1 MDVPTSTALLP
12 ARSIRRMATA
22 LAVAALVIFWIG
34 RCTDLDLALADAVFD
49 AASGVFP
56 WRHAWLAE
64 TFSHVI
70 LKWLLMLLALGFIGR
85 ALADLAWPRA
95 AMSEQT
101 RLRLRIVALSALL
114 VPLAIG
120 VLKQFSTS
128 HCPWDLLR
136 YGGDQ
141 PYVRLFAAL
150 SAGAVAGQCLPAGHA
165 SSALWLLSL
174 AVYWLP
180 ARPRMASAAA
190 TLALAFGAA
199 VGYLQQLRG
208 AHFMTHTLWSM
219 WIASAIVLFL
229 VAALPCARP
238 AAVVRLP
245 RTVLFGLRGRRRRRL
260 APHPAPVALEP
271 VLQVVDIGV
280 DGRHHQQAQ

>member
-64 TFSHVI
+64 TFSHLI

-95 AMSEQT
+95 GMGVRA

-114 VPLAIG
+114 VPLAISM
-120 VLKQFSTS
+120 LKQFSTS

-141 PYVRLFAAL
+141 PYVRLFEAL
-150 SAGAVAGQCLPAGHA
+150 PAGAVAGQCLPAGHA

-180 ARPRMASAAA
+180 ARPRMACAVAA
-190 TLALAFGAA
+190 LALAFGAA

-219 WIASAIVLFL
+219 WIACAIVLFL
-229 VAALPCARP
+229 VAVLRARP
-238 AAVVRLP
+238 S
-245 RTVLFGLRGRRRRRL
+245 RRKASFNPL
-260 APHPAPVALEP
+260 SESVNVATAD
-271 VLQVVDIGV
+271 Q
-280 DGRHHQQAQ
+280 

>member
-1 MDVPTSTALLP
+1 MPAYGAREMGAATSTALLP
-12 ARSIRRMATA
+12 ARAVRRMAAA
-22 LAVAALVIFWIG
+22 LAVAAPLVFWIG
-34 RCTDLDLALADAVFD
+34 RCTDVDLGLADAVFD
-49 AASGVFP
+49 AGSGVFP

-95 AMSEQT
+95 GMSGHA

-114 VPLAIG
+114 VPLAIS
-120 VLKQFSTS
+120 VLKRFSTS

-141 PYVRLFAAL
+141 PYVRLFEAL
-150 SAGAVAGQCLPAGHA
+150 PTGAVAGQCLPAGHA

-180 ARPRMASAAA
+180 ARPRMAGAAA
-190 TLALAFGAA
+190 TLAVAFGAA

-208 AHFMTHTLWSM
+208 AHFMTHTLWSI
-219 WIASAIVLFL
+219 WIACAIVLFL
-229 VAALPCARP
+229 AAVLRARP
-238 AAVVRLP
+238 S
-245 RTVLFGLRGRRRRRL
+245 RRKAQSNPL
-260 APHPAPVALEP
+260 SEPINVATAD
-271 VLQVVDIGV
+271 Q
-280 DGRHHQQAQ
+280 

>member
-1 MDVPTSTALLP
+1 MGAATSAALLP
-12 ARSIRRMATA
+12 ARAIRRMAAA
-22 LAVAALVIFWIG
+22 LAAAPVIFWIG

-64 TFSHVI
+64 TFGHVI

-95 AMSEQT
+95 AMSGQA

-114 VPLAIG
+114 VPLAISM
-120 VLKQFSTS
+120 LKRFSTS

-141 PYVRLFAAL
+141 PYVRLFEAL
-150 SAGAVAGQCLPAGHA
+150 PAGAVAGQCLPAGHA
-165 SSALWLLSL
+165 SSALWLVSL

-180 ARPRMASAAA
+180 ARPRMAGAVAV
-190 TLALAFGAA
+190 LALAFGAA

-208 AHFMTHTLWSM
+208 AHFMTHTLWSI
-219 WIASAIVLFL
+219 WIACAIVLFL
-229 VAALPCARP
+229 AAAPRARP
-238 AAVVRLP
+238 SNPLSE
-245 RTVLFGLRGRRRRRL
+245 TV
-260 APHPAPVALEP
+260 HVATAD
-271 VLQVVDIGV
+271 Q
-280 DGRHHQQAQ
+280 

>member
-1 MDVPTSTALLP
+1 MGAATSTALLP
-12 ARSIRRMATA
+12 ARAVRRMAAA
-22 LAVAALVIFWIG
+22 LAVAAPLIFWIG
-34 RCTDLDLALADAVFD
+34 RCTDVDLALADAVFD

-85 ALADLAWPRA
+85 ALADLISPRA
-95 AMSEQT
+95 GMGGHA
-101 RLRLRIVALSALL
+101 RLRLRIVALSAVL
-114 VPLAIG
+114 VPLAIS
-120 VLKQFSTS
+120 VLKRISTS

-141 PYVRLFAAL
+141 PYVRLFEAL
-150 SAGAVAGQCLPAGHA
+150 PAGAVAGQCLPAGHA

-180 ARPRMASAAA
+180 ARPRMAGAAA

-208 AHFMTHTLWSM
+208 AHFMTHTLWSI
-219 WIASAIVLFL
+219 WIACAIVLFL
-229 VAALPCARP
+229 AAALPARP
-238 AAVVRLP
+238 S
-245 RTVLFGLRGRRRRRL
+245 RRK
-260 APHPAPVALEP
+260 APSNHLLEP
-271 VLQVVDIGV
+271 IHVATADQ
-280 DGRHHQQAQ
+280 

>member
-1 MDVPTSTALLP
+1 MEVATSTALLP
-12 ARSIRRMATA
+12 ARAIRRVAAA

-34 RCTDLDLALADAVFD
+34 RCTDVDLALADAVFD

-95 AMSEQT
+95 GMSGHA

-120 VLKQFSTS
+120 MLKQFSTS

-141 PYVRLFAAL
+141 PYVRLFEAL
-150 SAGAVAGQCLPAGHA
+150 PAGAVAGQCLPAGHA

-180 ARPRMASAAA
+180 ARPRMAWAAA
-190 TLALAFGAA
+190 TFALAFGAA

-208 AHFMTHTLWSM
+208 AHFMTHTLWSI
-219 WIASAIVLFL
+219 WIACAIVLFL
-229 VAALPCARP
+229 VAALRARP
-238 AAVVRLP
+238 S
-245 RTVLFGLRGRRRRRL
+245 RRK
-260 APHPAPVALEP
+260 APSNPLSEPIHVATAD
-271 VLQVVDIGV
+271 Q
-280 DGRHHQQAQ
+280 